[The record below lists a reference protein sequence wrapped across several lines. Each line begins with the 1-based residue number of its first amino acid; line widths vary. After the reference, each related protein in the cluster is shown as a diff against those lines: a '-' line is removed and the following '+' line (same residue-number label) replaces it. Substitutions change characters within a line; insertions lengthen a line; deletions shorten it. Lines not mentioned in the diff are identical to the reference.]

1 MGKIRGHHEGSLYQ
15 RKNGLWVASVSIQG
29 KRLYK
34 YAKTLHEAR
43 SWLEQTRDQIN
54 SGLTFAAAQIS
65 LDKFLQDWLGACQ
78 ASIRPKTLQQYA
90 QIVNQYL
97 SPGLG
102 SVRLKDL
109 RPDHIQSLYNALLRN
124 GKSERTVLLIHSVLH
139 GALNQALRWGLIG
152 RNPAQAVMRPK
163 LKRQEMKTLSDVQA
177 KSLLNTA
184 KGSRL
189 DALLWLALTTGL
201 REGEILGLK
210 WSDLD
215 WTAKRLKIQRQLQRL
230 RDKGLVFTEP
240 KSMASRRAVTLSSD
254 IISRLRSQRVVQAY
268 EKLFAGDRWQ
278 EHDLIFPS
286 TLGTPLDPRNLYRQF
301 KNALKEAR
309 LPNIRFHDLRHTAA
323 TLMLQQHTHPKVVQE
338 RLGHSDI
345 SLTLNTYSHVLPD
358 IQEEAAEKMTQAL
371 MPIEATFRK
380 ENSMPFAEET
390 NQFSEKNQIHA
401 NELL

>member
-1 MGKIRGHHEGSLYQ
+1 MGKIRGHGEGSLYQ
-15 RKNGLWVASVSIQG
+15 RKTGLWVASVSIG
-29 KRLYK
+29 GRRLYK
-34 YAKTLHEAR
+34 YAKSQHEAR
-43 SWLEQTRDQIN
+43 SWLEETRDQIK
-54 SGLTFAAAQIS
+54 SGLTFSGAQIS
-65 LDKFLQDWLGACQ
+65 LEKFLQDWLGACQ
-78 ASIRPKTLQQYA
+78 ASIRPKTFHQYA
-90 QIVNQYL
+90 QIVHMYL

-102 SVRLKDL
+102 NVKLKDL
-109 RPDHIQSLYNALLRN
+109 RADHIQSLYNALLRN
-124 GKSERTVLLIHSVLH
+124 GKSERTVLLNHSVLH
-139 GALNQALRWGLIG
+139 SALNQALRWGLIG

-163 LKRQEMKTLSDVQA
+163 LRRKEMKTLSDLQA
-177 KSLLNTA
+177 RALLKIA

-230 RDKGLVFTEP
+230 EGKGLVFAEP
-240 KSMASRRAVTLSSD
+240 KSMAGRRAVTLSSD
-254 IISRLRSQRVVQAY
+254 IISRLHGQRVIQAY

-278 EHDLIFPS
+278 ENDLIFPS

-301 KNALKEAR
+301 KKALQEAR

-358 IQEEAAEKMTQAL
+358 IQEEAAEKMTRVL
-371 MPIEATFRK
+371 MPIEGTLRK
-380 ENSMPFAEET
+380 ENSVPLADET
-390 NQFSEKNQIHA
+390 SQFSDKT
-401 NELL
+401 